1 MDSTAGFLEAPL
13 ADARS
18 EIKAAIRDPAFE
30 LADWIRELLD
40 IYDDRFEAYDLVTL
54 PLAYPALGET
64 NSVGIVRISPL
75 DAPSIT
81 PTDADIAKDPTSK
94 LAGVRVGHFGGFL
107 DRAWRDNDIMWGR
120 LDAAEVIIDTLVA
133 KDDPRR
139 DALRVR
145 AHAAILRQELQG
157 EARADL
163 EQRVGRLEAAAD
175 AALVDAFRAWF
186 KKPAELEPAHGR
198 RPHGAQPEDRRSGAR
213 RRRLRP
219 QVADGPAAR
228 RRPDRPGWSPG
239 SRCRRRARW
248 RSVKAAPKRLWDRV
262 RGRA

>member
-1 MDSTAGFLEAPL
+1 MDSTADFLEAPL

-163 EQRVGRLEAAAD
+163 EQARGPARGGRRRGARGRVPRLVQEARGAGAT
-175 AALVDAFRAWF
+175 
-186 KKPAELEPAHGR
+186 HGR

-228 RRPDRPGWSPG
+228 RRPDRPG
-239 SRCRRRARW
+239 
-248 RSVKAAPKRLWDRV
+248 
-262 RGRA
+262 GRAGRAAGVARLEEREGRSETALGPRPRAD